1 MGSQTSKIWLPVLDI
16 SLFHKDYTGLIKIP
30 IFGGK

>member
-1 MGSQTSKIWLPVLDI
+1 MGGQMSRIWLIVLDI